1 MITAIESTPPE
12 PTRLQAARLR
22 ASLLAKRVFVVLFTT
37 ALVLGLT
44 SIGVAPA
51 SAVYSPTNGVV
62 FNNPKGSKSQQE
74 VIINT
79 FNKSVDV
86 APKGSTI
93 KIAQFI
99 FNIKSTNEKLIKAY
113 KRGVNVQMLIDDG
126 KTDAKEVQQ
135 LMKVLGTNKTKKSF
149 VTTCHRGCMS
159 NTASVMHAKFFLFS
173 RAGNAKNVSMIAS
186 ANLFTGNTYTSWNNM
201 HTIVNDATMFASLDR
216 YFVDMIKDKNTPN
229 YFRTTTSGANKVYL
243 YPRAPAPNYI
253 VLLEVLNHVRCTKP
267 AKGYGQ
273 NGRTV
278 IRVEQWGWTAA
289 RYDIARKL
297 WSLHNSGCTVEV
309 IINTGTSNVNV
320 MKILLKNS
328 KKYGQMRVFDAWKDG
343 NRNGKPGL
351 YIHHKVLTVNGVWFG
366 HTNTKVTYTGSQNYT
381 GQGTTANND
390 MILRVVSNTIHDAYV
405 KNFRYIRDRYSK
417 RLYYVPSNI
426 VKRVPEDGRVKP
438 GVELDES
445 TDY

>member
-1 MITAIESTPPE
+1 MTTTLESSTNE
-12 PTRLQAARLR
+12 PSRIQTVRAR
-22 ASLLAKRVFVVLFTT
+22 AGTLAKRVSVVLFGT

-44 SIGVAPA
+44 SIGTAPA
-51 SAVYSPTNGVV
+51 AAAYSPTNSVV

-74 VIINT
+74 AIINA

-99 FNIKSTNEKLIKAY
+99 FNIPSTNSKLIKAY

-135 LMKVLGTNKTKKSF
+135 LMKALGTDKTKKSF

-159 NTASVMHAKFFLFS
+159 NTASIMHAKFFLFS
-173 RAGNAKNVSMIAS
+173 QAGKARNVSMISS
-186 ANLFTGNTYTSWNNM
+186 ANLFSGNTYTSWNNM
-201 HTIVNDATMFASLDR
+201 HTIVNDAKMFASLDK

-229 YFRTTTSGANKVYL
+229 YYRTTTSGKNKIYL

-253 VLLEVLNHVRCTKP
+253 VLLDVLNHVKCTKP

-278 IRVEQWGWTAA
+278 IRVAQWGWTAA

-297 WSLHNSGCTVEV
+297 WALHNSGCTVEV

-320 MKILLKNS
+320 MKILLKKS

-343 NRNGKPGL
+343 NRNGKPSL
-351 YIHHKVLTVNGVWFG
+351 YIHHKLLTVNGVWFG
-366 HTNTKVTYTGSQNYT
+366 HKNTKVTYTGSQNYT

-390 MILRVVSNTIHDAYV
+390 MILRVVDNKIHDAYV
-405 KNFRYIRDRYSK
+405 KNFRYIRDKYSK
-417 RLYYVPSNI
+417 RLYTVPTNI